1 MAEHRK
7 HRRIPGPRGDME
19 GYLMMLLLDQPLTVE
34 QMAEK
39 TQFLLVSDRQSEVSS
54 RARLTRAISSLCSKG
69 LTA

>member
-1 MAEHRK
+1 
-7 HRRIPGPRGDME
+7 ME